1 MQDAMVSFSRVKMRE
16 YYVKGDV
23 VLRTGNELG
32 CGAGRYLQMQA
43 RWSGRLC
50 LYLLPTWCAT
60 ACGRPC

>member
-32 CGAGRYLQMQA
+32 AVAPAGIFNASQVERTITSISIA
-43 RWSGRLC
+43 NR
-50 LYLLPTWCAT
+50 CAT